1 MLFEKPLVEFVAV
14 TPNDIETN
22 SGGTGGTD
30 SCKGPASIH
39 RNCSHFNT
47 FMDDCGLYVQGD
59 FDVNTVY

>member
-1 MLFEKPLVEFVAV
+1 MIFEEPLVEFVAIQSV
-14 TPNDIETN
+14 EIETA

-39 RNCSHFNT
+39 RNCSYFNNT

-59 FDVNTVY
+59 FDAYT